1 VGSLMPY
8 LIEGGRGFH
17 PACADGTIPFY
28 GAWPW
33 ESIKYEANLVYL
45 RKIIWPKH

>member
-1 VGSLMPY
+1 LYNIVEDRLAILIARAKEYGQVGSLMPY

-28 GAWPW
+28 GA
-33 ESIKYEANLVYL
+33 
-45 RKIIWPKH
+45 